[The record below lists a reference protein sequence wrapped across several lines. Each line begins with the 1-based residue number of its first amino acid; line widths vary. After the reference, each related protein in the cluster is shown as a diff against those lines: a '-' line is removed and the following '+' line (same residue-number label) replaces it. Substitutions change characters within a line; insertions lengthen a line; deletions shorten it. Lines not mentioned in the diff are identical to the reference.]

1 MPERLPPGVLVVR
14 VLGLLVAG
22 AVLVTGT
29 VSVVGQGFRQSRTET
44 ATFETAPRTVVVDT
58 DTGRLSVEAAPAGS
72 PLTVRRTDHWSFGEP
87 AARQV
92 LTDGTLTLDGGCAG
106 GLGGLDLAGCGIDY
120 HLTVPDGVA
129 LELTTGTGSIDV
141 RGVDGRLRATT
152 DTGSVRLTGLR
163 SSSVRATSDTGSVLA
178 AFTRP
183 PDGVRAAS
191 DTGSIEI
198 VLPDDR
204 TAYVVSATTS
214 TGSTSITV
222 PTDPRSRRTVDA
234 EAGTGSVSVALARP

>member
-14 VLGLLVAG
+14 VVGLLVAG
-22 AVLVTGT
+22 AVLATGT
-29 VSVVGQGFRQSRTET
+29 VSVVGQGFRQSRTQT
-44 ATFETAPRTVVVDT
+44 ATFPTAPETLVVRT
-58 DTGRLSVEAAPAGS
+58 DTGRLTVEAAPAGS

-87 AARQV
+87 ATRQV

-106 GLGGLDLAGCGIDY
+106 GLDGLDLAGCSIDY

-129 LELTTGTGSIDV
+129 LELTTGTGSLDV
-141 RGVDGRLRATT
+141 RGVDGRLRATAE
-152 DTGSVRLTGLR
+152 TGSVRLTGLR
-163 SSSVRATSDTGSVLA
+163 SPTVRATSETGSVLTAFTRPPDSVRATSDTGSV
-178 AFTRP
+178 
-183 PDGVRAAS
+183 DV
-191 DTGSIEI
+191 

-204 TAYVVSATTS
+204 TAYVVSASTS

-234 EAGTGSVSVALARP
+234 EAGTGSVTVALATP